1 MAGPLIERMSRVDT
15 AWLRMDTPAN
25 LMMIVGVWLIEP
37 TLSVAEARLRVAER
51 LLQYDRFRQ
60 KVVEDAVGAQWVEDT
75 HFDIDAHVVPETLEP
90 QAGQTPL
97 DALKDRVADLSATPL
112 DMRRPL
118 WQIHLVENLEDG
130 RSALVV
136 RVHHCIADGIAL
148 ISVMLSITDGGK
160 APPKRKRRQAEGAEH
175 DWLGEALIK
184 PMADLTIKAIGLTG
198 EVWPSRSS

>member
-37 TLSVAEARLRVAER
+37 SLSVAEARQRVAER

-75 HFDIDAHVVPETLEP
+75 HFDIDAHVVPETLHP
-90 QAGQTPL
+90 ADGQTPL
-97 DALKDRVADLSATPL
+97 EALKDRVADLSATPL

-118 WQIHLVENLEDG
+118 WQIHLVENLEEG

-160 APPKRKRRQAEGAEH
+160 APPKRKRRERDGAEH
-175 DWLGEALIK
+175 DWLASCIN
-184 PMADLTIKAIGLTG
+184 
-198 EVWPSRSS
+198 S